1 MSPRE
6 RATSTNLLVAA
17 MPAKDRARLLAT
29 TQPVDLPFNEVLVEA
44 GSPIRDV
51 YFPVDSYIS
60 LINSVGDSAII
71 EIGLVGREGMFGE
84 SLALGVTQSPFT
96 AVVQGSGQALRMSAA
111 AFVREHA
118 RSAAIGRVVSRYLY
132 VSMKQIAQSA
142 SCTRYHFVEARL
154 ARWLLMTH
162 DRVGDPQF
170 QVTHKFLAWM
180 LGVRRAGVTMAALSL
195 QAKNLI
201 TYQRGSITIL
211 NRPGLE
217 DAACPCYEAQKVVY
231 DRVMNSGQRA

>member
-6 RATSTNLLVAA
+6 RAPSTTRLVAA

-29 TQPVDLPFNEVLVEA
+29 TQPVDLPFSEVLVEA

-60 LINSVGDSAII
+60 LITSAGHSATI

-84 SLALGVTQSPFT
+84 SLALGVTHSPFT

-142 SCTRYHFVEARL
+142 LCTRYHFVEARL

-162 DRVGDPQF
+162 DRAGAPQF
-170 QVTHKFLAWM
+170 HVTPRFLPLM
-180 LGVRRAGVTMAALSL
+180 LGLRRAG
-195 QAKNLI
+195 
-201 TYQRGSITIL
+201 
-211 NRPGLE
+211 RPK
-217 DAACPCYEAQKVVY
+217 ATVSFA
-231 DRVMNSGQRA
+231 

>member
-6 RATSTNLLVAA
+6 RATSSNLLVAG
-17 MPAKDRARLLAT
+17 MPARDRAQLLAI
-29 TQPVDLPFNEVLVEA
+29 TQQVDLPFNEVLVEA
-44 GSPIRDV
+44 GNPIRDV
-51 YFPVDSYIS
+51 YFPVDCYIS
-60 LINSVGDSAII
+60 LINSVGDSATI
-71 EIGLVGREGMFGE
+71 EIGMVGREGMFGE
-84 SLALGVTQSPFT
+84 SLALGVTHSPFA

-118 RSAAIGRVVSRYLY
+118 RSAAFGRVVNRYLY
-132 VSMKQIAQSA
+132 VSMKQFAQAA

-162 DRVGDPQF
+162 DRAGAPQF
-170 QVTHKFLAWM
+170 HVTHKFLAWM

-201 TYQRGSITIL
+201 TYKRGDITIL
-211 NRPGLE
+211 NRAGLE
-217 DAACPCYEAQKVVY
+217 DAACPCYEAQNVIY
-231 DRVMNSGQRA
+231 NRVMNSGQRA